1 MLLGKAFIS
10 ILVVRF
16 KFYMDKVAINIID
29 ALRAPRTWYYKIHAL
44 NFSSN
49 KPLMRYHFGLHLH
62 RITFSRLSENLFL
75 ALRE

>member
-1 MLLGKAFIS
+1 
-10 ILVVRF
+10 
-16 KFYMDKVAINIID
+16 MDKVAINIID
-29 ALRAPRTWYYKIHAL
+29 ALRAPRTWHYKIHAL
-44 NFSSN
+44 NFSSNKSN